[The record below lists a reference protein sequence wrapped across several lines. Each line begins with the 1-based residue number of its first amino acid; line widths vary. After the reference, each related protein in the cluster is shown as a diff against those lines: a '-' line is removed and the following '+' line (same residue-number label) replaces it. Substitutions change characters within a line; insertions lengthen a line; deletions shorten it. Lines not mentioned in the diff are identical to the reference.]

1 MKIGLLL
8 PSIYMYDRFGKGRI
22 FAPGS
27 IGKDL
32 IDGLI
37 EKGHEV
43 FFYTAPGT
51 QSKATLVAGDETLL
65 KQDLSYYLFRN
76 RDDEERK
83 YTAIEIQKRDFE
95 YALTLKAYQ
104 DALRGIVDIIHS
116 YHDFGAHYFNELTGF
131 PTIYTLHDPMPI
143 NDNTIEYVRLK
154 RFSNHSYVSITNAQ
168 RKSFPINFVGTVY
181 HGLNLEDYEFGK
193 GEGNYLIHFG
203 RILEDKGTHIAIE
216 AAKRTGIPMHLA
228 SSTVRANTS
237 QKYYEEKI
245 KPFVDGVHVSETG
258 YLEGEDKSSYIKNA
272 LAFLFPLQWDEPF
285 GLVMIEAMACGTP
298 VIAYN
303 RGSVSEI
310 VRDGLTGF
318 IIDPDDQDRPGK
330 GKWTIKKT
338 GIDGFIEAI
347 GRIKEIDRV
356 KCRKHI
362 EENFTV
368 EKMVEG
374 YEEVYKRVL
383 EGNRK

>member
-32 IDGLI
+32 VDGLI

-51 QSKATLVAGDETLL
+51 QSKATLVTGDEALL
-65 KQDLSYYLFRN
+65 KQDLFYYLFRN
-76 RDDEERK
+76 RGDEEKK

-104 DALRGIVDIIHS
+104 DALKGVVDIIHS
-116 YHDFGAHYFNELTGF
+116 YHDFGAHYFNELTEF

-168 RKSFPINFVGTVY
+168 RKNFPINFVGTVY
-181 HGLNLEDYEFGK
+181 HGLNLKDYEFGE

-216 AAKRTGIPMHLA
+216 VAKKTEIPMRLA

-237 QKYYEEKI
+237 QKYYEEKV
-245 KPFVDGVHVSETG
+245 KPSVDGVRVSEVG
-258 YLEGEDKSSYIKNA
+258 YLEAKDKSSYIKNA

-285 GLVMIEAMACGTP
+285 GMVMIEAMACGTP

-330 GKWTIKKT
+330 GSWIIKKK
-338 GIDGFIEAI
+338 GIEGLVEAI
-347 GRIKEIDRV
+347 KRIKEIDRN
-356 KCRKHI
+356 KCRRHV

-368 EKMVEG
+368 EKMVDN
-374 YEEVYKRVL
+374 YEKLYYKIIK
-383 EGNRK
+383 NTIK